1 MEVVASYVTVNIKMA
16 GIILVE
22 IINVIGARIT
32 GFISTS
38 IISGNSYYS

>member
-1 MEVVASYVTVNIKMA
+1 MKVVASYVTVNIKMA
-16 GIILVE
+16 GIILVV

-32 GFISTS
+32 DSIGTS